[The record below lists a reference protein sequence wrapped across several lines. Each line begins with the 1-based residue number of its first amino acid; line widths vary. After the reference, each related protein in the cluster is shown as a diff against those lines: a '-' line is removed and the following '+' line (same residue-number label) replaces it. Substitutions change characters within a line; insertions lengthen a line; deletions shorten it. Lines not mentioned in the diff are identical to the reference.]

1 MRDGCVSRSPVRNG
15 SRGQVLGRPLLSFN
29 QHYWC
34 SSLHLST
41 GGTWEKVESHL
52 GGPVVWNPEPPSQP
66 ARLLLGIEPDQLFPH
81 GHVTRPLCVSCP
93 TTTRRPRGHSISITS
108 NTWAWA
114 WAWAGA

>member
-1 MRDGCVSRSPVRNG
+1 M
-15 SRGQVLGRPLLSFN
+15 SFN
-29 QHYWC
+29 QHYC
-34 SSLHLST
+34 CSLHFST

-81 GHVTRPLCVSCP
+81 GHITRSLCLARLPPSGP
-93 TTTRRPRGHSISITS
+93 GDSITN

-114 WAWAGA
+114 